1 MKKLLMII
9 SSIIFYLI
17 GLTVFG
23 YYMYLELAPRVGM
36 DETDRIIL
44 LFLLAFF
51 FYLGTFLLS
60 KYLKSNKP
68 MKIYL
73 YAIFILYI
81 ITLIKLTLFD
91 SDYGRVG
98 LNFFDWSKEN
108 FEVYVRNN
116 NLIPFKTIIEDI
128 TRQDRVAIINLLGN
142 LIAFAPMGLFLPL
155 LFKKQNKLKNFIFT
169 NIAIILVIEVLQFLS
184 LSGSFDIDDLILNLL
199 GALLIYG
206 LYKIRKINQLVNK
219 LFLIKKYDF
228 KTY

>member
-116 NLIPFKTIIEDI
+116 NLIPFKTIIEYI

-155 LFKKQNKLKNFIFT
+155 LFKKQNKL